1 MSWVLHLLVAPPG
14 SPLGLSLPPPQQALG
29 WEEVGREA
37 EGWSSLLLTLRD
49 EELGPVL
56 PQTVGNGAAE
66 SCAGRRAW
74 GHLFFSVPCSAPRQT
89 HGDPL
94 PVFGKPSSSGLG

>member
-1 MSWVLHLLVAPPG
+1 MTLAALVQPGPKRKKQKQPGVLGAPPPG
-14 SPLGLSLPPPQQALG
+14 SPLGLSPPPPQQALG

-74 GHLFFSVPCSAPRQT
+74 GCLFFSVGFYIPPYKC
-89 HGDPL
+89 
-94 PVFGKPSSSGLG
+94 